1 MRMSIESAK
10 LGQPNDYFEKLFK
23 HCEERMCSC
32 CLGDGGIFWY
42 WKWHAYDYEVKLEEG
57 KNEDDFQNLSRIIFG
72 A

>member
-1 MRMSIESAK
+1 
-10 LGQPNDYFEKLFK
+10 
-23 HCEERMCSC
+23 MCSC